1 MTLVFGCLSF
11 LQSEVGGSGYH
22 YSPSAALF
30 EQIHACKPIKT
41 AKYIHG
47 HWSHFQAISKFCAF
61 NNLATKQVVLGH
73 SRDSPFFP
81 CFTP

>member
-11 LQSEVGGSGYH
+11 RQSEVGGSGYH

-47 HWSHFQAISKFCAF
+47 HWSHFRIRLFQNF
-61 NNLATKQVVLGH
+61 VL
-73 SRDSPFFP
+73 SIIWQQNKLF
-81 CFTP
+81 

>member
-11 LQSEVGGSGYH
+11 RQSEVGGSGYH

-47 HWSHFQAISKFCAF
+47 H
-61 NNLATKQVVLGH
+61 
-73 SRDSPFFP
+73 
-81 CFTP
+81 